1 MSQFIKT
8 QEAGTLQSLGW
19 ARNIKFSQAVTWC
32 TIPTINLSQ
41 PVGAYTYYDE
51 NEDRCEGLSLCYQAA
66 VYSWWM
72 CHAGMVVSERVWT
85 MQTQLPPQRVRNQVR
100 MKVTYSSGGRTG
112 NLTQTLITKRYIY

>member
-19 ARNIKFSQAVTWC
+19 ARNIKFSRAVTWC

-66 VYSWWM
+66 VLLVDVPCWDGGKRKGLD
-72 CHAGMVVSERVWT
+72 HADSAAASKSQESSEDEGDILFWRKDGESDSD
-85 MQTQLPPQRVRNQVR
+85 PD
-100 MKVTYSSGGRTG
+100 Y
-112 NLTQTLITKRYIY
+112 